1 MATYTSSEIKDC
13 LKLDKALKEYIIRKS
28 DLLKQKVSGSVDQKL
43 LDETL
48 KLFYESEI
56 NFNKMKCRQK
66 IEFLRL
72 NETAVLDLEQAIKS
86 ETTILEKNRKEQNLY
101 IGLGAIV
108 LLTGF
113 IIIIRK

>member
-1 MATYTSSEIKDC
+1 MATYTSTEIKDC
-13 LKLDKALKEYIIRKS
+13 LSLDKALKEYSVRKS
-28 DLLKQKVSGSVDQKL
+28 DLLKQKVDGNVNQRL

-48 KLFYESEI
+48 NLFYDTEEK
-56 NFNKMKCRQK
+56 FTKMKCREK

-86 ETTILEKNRKEQNLY
+86 EASVLEKNKKEQNIY

-108 LLTGF
+108 ILTGF
-113 IIIIRK
+113 YILIKK